1 MWEAL
6 LFHTGIMDAMLG
18 CVGVVWEYV
27 RFLFLCRC
35 WLLCSSCFLGLY
47 AIGWL
52 IVLEVDLV
60 L

>member
-27 RFLFLCRC
+27 ESELVVDASVYERLFC
-35 WLLCSSCFLGLY
+35 
-47 AIGWL
+47 
-52 IVLEVDLV
+52 
-60 L
+60 